1 MLILMRRLG
10 EKLFIG
16 DDITVTVRSI
26 QGGQVKLGVQAPEDV
41 AVDREEIR
49 IRKDAGGNTK

>member
-10 EKLFIG
+10 EKLCIG

>member
-10 EKLFIG
+10 EKLCIG
-16 DDITVTVRSI
+16 DDITVTVRGI
-26 QGGQVKLGVQAPEDV
+26 KGGQVKLGVQAPDDV

-49 IRKDAGGNTK
+49 IRKDAEGNIK

>member
-10 EKLFIG
+10 EKLCIG
-16 DDITVTVRSI
+16 DDITVTVRGI
-26 QGGQVKLGVQAPEDV
+26 QGGQVKLGVQAPADV